1 MINRIHDMFSKK
13 KVMKKILIII
23 VLTFLSTNLA
33 AEWEKMGES
42 DSNGGYTVYVDLE
55 TLVQIKD
62 EAKMW
67 TLIDFQV
74 EQEETG
80 ARFLSKKVRRKYD
93 CQGKHYRVLAYKLYS
108 WGMGRGDLIRA
119 YSQPQKWE
127 EVQLGSMGEKEWK
140 IACGQ

>member
-1 MINRIHDMFSKK
+1 MFSKK

-33 AEWEKMGES
+33 AEWTKMGEREEQGES
-42 DSNGGYTVYVDLE
+42 GGYTVYADLE

-93 CQGKHYRVLAYKLYS
+93 CQGKHVRVLAYKLYS
-108 WGMGRGDLIRA
+108 WGMGRGELVRA

-127 EVQLGSMGEKEWK
+127 QVQPGSMEEQEWK